1 MGNYGSGPIKV
12 LAIDYHRN
20 GVGGAGFYV
29 VLFTIP
35 NNPYETMLAVSF
47 ECEDAELKQYHEGEI
62 AILSVEQLENKNI
75 EFAKGNSYRYEFFE
89 KEIKKV
95 IKEFITK
102 ERQRLGFE

>member
-20 GVGGAGFYV
+20 GVGGTGFYV

-47 ECEDAELKQYHEGEI
+47 EREDAELKQYHEGEI
-62 AILSVEQLENKNI
+62 AILSVEKLADKNI
-75 EFAKGNSYRYEFFE
+75 EFRENSYRYEFFE
-89 KEIKKV
+89 KEIKKA

-102 ERQRLGFE
+102 ERERLGIE